1 MKGLKRNLGSLLKG
15 LALGTERSEKML
27 ARLDKLAEKGAKEKP
42 KVKIKAP
49 KKAAGEKAAK
59 PTATDKIFEIITESE
74 KGVDTALLKKK
85 AGFTE
90 IKIRNVI
97 FRLKKQ
103 GKIKSGSRGVYV
115 KV

>member
-1 MKGLKRNLGSLLKG
+1 MKGLKRNLESLLKG
-15 LALGTERSEKML
+15 LTVVTERSEKML
-27 ARLDKLAEKGAKEKP
+27 ARVEKLAEKGAKEKP
-42 KVKIKAP
+42 KAKIKAP
-49 KKAAGEKAAK
+49 KKAAGRKATK
-59 PTATDKIFEIITESE
+59 PTATEKIFEIIAKSE